1 MDHLVTGIECALFLF
16 FTLYLVFMGGKF
28 SRKIKTKS
36 RRVPLFIGAHL
47 MGCGFGTWLF
57 AANFPVILAVKVI
70 GTFSLAFGAGVLY
83 QERELI
89 MGRK

>member
-1 MDHLVTGIECALFLF
+1 MDEIVGGIRCALFLF
-16 FTLYLVFMGGKF
+16 ITLYLVYVGGEL

-36 RRVPLFIGAHL
+36 RRVPLFIGVLL
-47 MGCGFGTWLF
+47 MICGFGAWLC
-57 AANFPVILAVKVI
+57 AANVPVILAVKVI

-83 QERELI
+83 QERERI